1 MKKLIGLAVAAGA
14 GILVYREYN
23 RRKLEGDA
31 FIVNLDNQIHNI
43 IEEVGTK
50 VDTLLANIEDKL
62 DAVEEKVEESLSDN

>member
-1 MKKLIGLAVAAGA
+1 MKKIIGLAVAVGA